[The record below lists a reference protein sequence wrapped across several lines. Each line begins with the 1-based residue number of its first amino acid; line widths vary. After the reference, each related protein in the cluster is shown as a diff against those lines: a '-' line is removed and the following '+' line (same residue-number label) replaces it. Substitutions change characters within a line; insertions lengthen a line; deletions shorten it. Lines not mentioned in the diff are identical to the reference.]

1 MFLTPPDCP
10 QSVAVLQIINSLKQL
25 QQYTNHIFTNADQRL
40 EKCHERINLQ
50 LKRIEV
56 IEKKVETLEQ
66 VDEIPVFHCAP
77 RYPELSIAGFCQP
90 VFGTMIA
97 NISMQNQPN
106 NSNYKLDLLNGVYK
120 PEPLKTIKDGIGRKK
135 NAGHFAQKS
144 QKFDN
149 SDLNGPLQSDAKMN
163 KLNLTKLFT
172 ADMSRKYVSAQLD
185 FSDSLLEGLETLSS
199 SIGKETLSIG
209 NNEIGET
216 NLLAT
221 LECSQ
226 ANIFDSLGEKVEF
239 DLPEDL
245 PVFVTKSLGARSVST
260 LFRSDEHLSSKKEAP
275 KILYV
280 PNESEIREQPKLD
293 SCGFEDKSKNGVVSS
308 PIIPSVE
315 AASLPQIQAPPPP
328 PPPPPALQQT
338 KAISGRSDLMAAIR
352 ATGGVKGAG
361 LKSVKIDDEQLENSN
376 NKKNVDEEDLMTSL
390 TRVLAMRRRGISG
403 RQNPSN
409 SKSMGDVLREHIPTR
424 SRTGSSS
431 GEDQNS
437 NEVGPN
443 EWVDE

>member
-135 NAGHFAQKS
+135 NSGRFAQKS
-144 QKFDN
+144 QKVDN
-149 SDLNGPLQSDAKMN
+149 SDLNGPLQYDAKMN

-185 FSDSLLEGLETLSS
+185 FSDSLLEGLGTLSS
-199 SIGKETLSIG
+199 SIGKETLPIG
-209 NNEIGET
+209 NEIGEA

-245 PVFVTKSLGARSVST
+245 PVFDTKSLGARSVST

-328 PPPPPALQQT
+328 PPPPPALQQA

-390 TRVLAMRRRGISG
+390 SRVLAMRRRGISG

>member
-25 QQYTNHIFTNADQRL
+25 QQYTNHIFTNANQRL

-77 RYPELSIAGFCQP
+77 RHPELCFAGFCQP
-90 VFGTMIA
+90 AFGTMMV
-97 NISMQNQPN
+97 NISMRNQTN
-106 NSNYKLDLLNGVYK
+106 NSNYELDLLNGVYK

-135 NAGHFAQKS
+135 NAGRFAQKS
-144 QKFDN
+144 QKVDN
-149 SDLNGPLQSDAKMN
+149 SDLNGPLQSDAKMH

-185 FSDSLLEGLETLSS
+185 FSGSLLEGLETLSS

-209 NNEIGET
+209 NNEIGEA

-245 PVFVTKSLGARSVST
+245 PVFDIKSLGARSVST

-293 SCGFEDKSKNGVVSS
+293 SCGLEDKSKNGVVSS

-315 AASLPQIQAPPPP
+315 AASLLQIQAPPPP
-328 PPPPPALQQT
+328 PPPALQQAR
-338 KAISGRSDLMAAIR
+338 AISGRSDLMAAIR

-361 LKSVKIDDEQLENSN
+361 LKSVKMDDDQLENSN
-376 NKKNVDEEDLMTSL
+376 TKKNVEEDLMTSL

-403 RQNPSN
+403 RRNPSN
-409 SKSMGDVLREHIPTR
+409 SKSMGDVLRENIPTR

>member
-77 RYPELSIAGFCQP
+77 RHPELCFAGFCQP
-90 VFGTMIA
+90 AFGTMMV
-97 NISMQNQPN
+97 NISMRNQTN
-106 NSNYKLDLLNGVYK
+106 NSNCELDLLNGVYK

-135 NAGHFAQKS
+135 NAGRFSQKS
-144 QKFDN
+144 QKVIN
-149 SDLNGPLQSDAKMN
+149 SDLNGPLQSDAKMH

-185 FSDSLLEGLETLSS
+185 FSGSLLEGLETLSS
-199 SIGKETLSIG
+199 SI
-209 NNEIGET
+209 
-216 NLLAT
+216 
-221 LECSQ
+221 
-226 ANIFDSLGEKVEF
+226 
-239 DLPEDL
+239 
-245 PVFVTKSLGARSVST
+245 VFVTKSLGARSVST

-293 SCGFEDKSKNGVVSS
+293 SCGSFLLRNSFAFLGFEDKSKNGVVSS

-328 PPPPPALQQT
+328 PPPPAALQQT

-376 NKKNVDEEDLMTSL
+376 NKKNDDEEDLMTSL